1 MSTGLGAARVVILL
15 LGLTMLV
22 AGLALIGVAGGP
34 GTVAGF
40 WLAATGLVV
49 MVAALIERI
58 RYRSEATD
66 RSGLPAGRAGG
77 EPHGARLDPRFQRSD
92 EVFVDPTSG
101 QRMRVWLDRDS
112 GERRYVPEE

>member
-1 MSTGLGAARVVILL
+1 MNGLGLARVVVLL

-22 AGLALIGVAGGP
+22 AGLALIAMPGGP

-40 WLAATGLVV
+40 WLAVTGAVV

-66 RSGLPAGRAGG
+66 RSGLPAGPAGG
-77 EPHGARLDPRFQRSD
+77 EPPGTRLDPRFRRSD
-92 EVFVDPTSG
+92 EIFIDPTSG
-101 QRMRVWLDRDS
+101 HRMRVWLDAES

>member
-1 MSTGLGAARVVILL
+1 MSGGFGAARVVVLL
-15 LGLTMLV
+15 FGITLLV
-22 AGLALIGVAGGP
+22 AGLALIAVAGGP

-49 MVAALIERI
+49 MVAAVIERI

-77 EPHGARLDPRFQRSD
+77 EPPGTRLDPRFRRSD
-92 EVFVDPTSG
+92 EIFTDPTSG
-101 QRMRVWLDRDS
+101 QRMRVWLDPAS
-112 GERRYVPEE
+112 GERRYVAEE